1 MKARLI
7 VFPVLGK
14 RWTFN
19 TLPLTM
25 PSSSSGAAAGVP
37 GATGVGFG
45 TLRQLWQ
52 SLLTARRL
60 RDRAEVLTHFVADKM
75 HEKWVELEAAPEG
88 SIRHRVYSVGQRL
101 LARAEPSEIFL
112 KTIPREATSVEI
124 LFPIS
129 VKSRLVRRRVRHL
142 AISGTAFHRKF
153 FYGSVALIPFSI
165 LLGVLPLPNF
175 VLFWNI
181 FRAHAHWQALQGGER
196 LRLLVSDSLE
206 VRKNNQQLMEEKL
219 HPTMSSEGSHDKM
232 SKDKK
237 NSCAWQVLLP
247 SKKLDKLASPFN
259 CQFGGHK
266 RCCNCC
272 YLQRVPL

>member
-88 SIRHRVYSVGQRL
+88 SIRHRVY
-101 LARAEPSEIFL
+101 
-112 KTIPREATSVEI
+112 
-124 LFPIS
+124 S